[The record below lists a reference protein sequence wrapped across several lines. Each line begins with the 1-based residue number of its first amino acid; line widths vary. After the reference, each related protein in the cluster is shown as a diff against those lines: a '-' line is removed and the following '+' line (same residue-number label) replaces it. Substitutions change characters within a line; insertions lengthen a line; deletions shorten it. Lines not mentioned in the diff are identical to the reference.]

1 MDRFLYVSMTGAKE
15 TLRAQTVNNHNL
27 ANASTTGFR
36 ADLSAFQSRAVTGSG
51 HASRAYATNATVGW
65 DSSQGALMST
75 GRDLDVGI
83 QGPGWI
89 AVQGADGREAY
100 TRAGDLR
107 IEPSGLLMNGAG
119 QTVMGEGGPISVPP
133 NTSLMIAAD
142 GTISIV
148 PVGQG
153 PETTSQV
160 GRIKL
165 VNPPAESLVRGD
177 DGLFRTVDGSDAAPD
192 ASVRVASGVLETS
205 NVNIADAMV
214 NMIEL
219 SRHFD
224 LQVKAMRTAEE
235 NAAAS
240 AQLLKA

>member
-1 MDRFLYVSMTGAKE
+1 MDRFLYISMSGAKE

-36 ADLSAFQSRAVTGSG
+36 ADLSAFQSRAVAGSG
-51 HASRAYATNATVGW
+51 YASRAYATNATIGW
-65 DSSQGALMST
+65 DASQGALTST

-89 AVQGADGREAY
+89 AVQGPDGREAY
-100 TRAGDLR
+100 TRAGNLR
-107 IEPSGLLMNGAG
+107 IDPSGLLQNGAG
-119 QTVMGEGGPISVPP
+119 QTVLGEGGPISVPP
-133 NTSLMIAAD
+133 HTSLLIGAD

-165 VNPPAESLVRGD
+165 VNPPAQTLVRGD
-177 DGLFRTVDGSDAAPD
+177 DGLFRTADGTDAPPD
-192 ASVRVASGVLETS
+192 ASVRVATGVLESS

-235 NAAAS
+235 NAAAA
-240 AQLLKA
+240 AQLLKG

>member
-1 MDRFLYVSMTGAKE
+1 
-15 TLRAQTVNNHNL
+15 
-27 ANASTTGFR
+27 
-36 ADLSAFQSRAVTGSG
+36 
-51 HASRAYATNATVGW
+51 
-65 DSSQGALMST
+65 MST